1 MQTNALAT
9 DWLTYANQNATRS
22 LPLADPLVQDMAF
35 LPEMG
40 LGMRVFS
47 GGQYEEG
54 QGPRTGS
61 TRHDHGNA
69 ADVFFY
75 DLASGR
81 TLDWSN
87 PDDLPLFQD
96 IVRRARE
103 NGVTGFGAGDGYMQP
118 GSMHIGYG
126 APAVWGA
133 GGSGENAPDWL
144 VAAFNGTTGPVD
156 QPYSPQN
163 GTQAP
168 SQWTGGTPFNP
179 NAPPPNALAAQQ
191 QALAMAQ
198 LRQREGYRNALMESL
213 QAPIYAN
220 QLQGVR

>member
-1 MQTNALAT
+1 MQQTNALGT

-22 LPLADPLVQDMAF
+22 LPLAEQLVQDMAF

-75 DLASGR
+75 DIATGR
-81 TLDWSN
+81 TLDWNN
-87 PDDLPLFQD
+87 PDDVPLFQD

-133 GGSGENAPDWL
+133 DGSGENAAPWL
-144 VAAFNGTTGPVD
+144 VEAYHGVTGPVD

-163 GTQAP
+163 GTQTP
-168 SQWTGGTPFNP
+168 PQQGGSY
-179 NAPPPNALAAQQ
+179 APPSNALAMQQ
-191 QALAMAQ
+191 EALAMAQ

-213 QAPIYAN
+213 RTPLYTN
-220 QLQGVR
+220 QLQGVAR